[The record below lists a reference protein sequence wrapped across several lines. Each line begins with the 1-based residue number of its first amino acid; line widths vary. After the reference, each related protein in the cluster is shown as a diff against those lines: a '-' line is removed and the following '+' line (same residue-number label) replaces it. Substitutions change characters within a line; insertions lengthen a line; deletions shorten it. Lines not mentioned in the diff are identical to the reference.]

1 MSGLTI
7 REMERGEDFAEWF
20 TDLLQREEERDGDA
34 RTMAEHYLVLTNEIG
49 DWIGGVRY
57 GIRGGVAQL
66 LDIAVEPEARH
77 QGHGHRLLQAFEARA
92 QESGAHLAEFWTDD
106 LRAEPILLASG
117 WHRLCA
123 RTDYVGHRTWYLMEK
138 QFEAVSG

>member
-20 TDLLQREEERDGDA
+20 IELLQREEERVGQPRALD
-34 RTMAEHYLVLTNEIG
+34 EHYLVLSNEIG

-57 GIRGGVAQL
+57 GMRGGVAQL

-77 QGHGHRLLQAFEARA
+77 QGHGRRLLEAFEHKAR
-92 QESGAHLAEFWTDD
+92 EGGAHLAEFWTDD
-106 LRAEPILLASG
+106 LKAEPLLLHSG
-117 WHRLCA
+117 WKRLFD
-123 RTDYVGHRTWYLMEK
+123 RPDYVGRRTWYLMEK
-138 QFEAVSG
+138 AL

>member
-20 TDLLQREEERDGDA
+20 VDLLQREEERLGEPRA
-34 RTMAEHYLVLTNEIG
+34 VEEHYLVLTNEIG

-57 GIRGGVAQL
+57 SLRGGVAQL

-77 QGHGHRLLQAFEARA
+77 QGHGRRLLEAFEARA
-92 QESGAHLAEFWTDD
+92 VELGAHLAEFWTDD
-106 LRAEPILLASG
+106 LRAEPMLLASG
-117 WHRLCA
+117 WRRLFA
-123 RTDYVGHRTWYLMEK
+123 RADYVGRRTWYLMEK
-138 QFEAVSG
+138 QLLVAAA